1 MYFKNDG
8 EYTSIVEINGFKFK
22 KIVMKE
28 DSRVTI
34 EVLDTEMNT
43 VSFMPVYDSSEIEN
57 AEEVKSVDG
66 YRDVT
71 EVETSPANES
81 ESEEDPF

>member
-1 MYFKNDG
+1 DR
-8 EYTSIVEINGFKFK
+8 EHTSILEIDGFKFR
-22 KIVMKE
+22 KIVIKE

-57 AEEVKSVDG
+57 AEEVILA
-66 YRDVT
+66 DVYKYI
-71 EVETSPANES
+71 ENQSDELDKIVAH
-81 ESEEDPF
+81 FIK

>member
-1 MYFKNDG
+1 MYFKNDR
-8 EYTSIVEINGFKFK
+8 EHTSIFEIDGFKFR
-22 KIVMKE
+22 KIVIKE

-57 AEEVKSVDG
+57 AEEVILA
-66 YRDVT
+66 DVYKYI
-71 EVETSPANES
+71 ENQSDELDKIVAH
-81 ESEEDPF
+81 FIK

>member
-1 MYFKNDG
+1 D
-8 EYTSIVEINGFKFK
+8 GFKFR
-22 KIVMKE
+22 KIVIKE

-57 AEEVKSVDG
+57 AEEVILA
-66 YRDVT
+66 DVYKYI
-71 EVETSPANES
+71 ENQSDELDKIVAH
-81 ESEEDPF
+81 FIK

>member
-1 MYFKNDG
+1 
-8 EYTSIVEINGFKFK
+8 
-22 KIVMKE
+22 KE

-57 AEEVKSVDG
+57 AEEVILA
-66 YRDVT
+66 DVYKYI
-71 EVETSPANES
+71 ENQSDELDKIVAH
-81 ESEEDPF
+81 FIK

>member
-28 DSRVTI
+28 DSRVTV
-34 EVLDTEMNT
+34 EVLDMDLNT
-43 VSFMPVYDSSEIEN
+43 VSFISVYDSSEIEDT
-57 AEEVKSVDG
+57 EEVILA
-66 YRDVT
+66 DVYKYI
-71 EVETSPANES
+71 ENES
-81 ESEEDPF
+81 DELDKIVAHFIN

>member
-28 DSRVTI
+28 DSRVTV
-34 EVLDTEMNT
+34 EVLDMDLNT
-43 VSFMPVYDSSEIEN
+43 VSFISVYDSSEIED

-66 YRDVT
+66 FIDVT

>member
-1 MYFKNDG
+1 MV
-8 EYTSIVEINGFKFK
+8 I
-22 KIVMKE
+22 KE

-57 AEEVKSVDG
+57 AEEVILA
-66 YRDVT
+66 DVYKYI
-71 EVETSPANES
+71 ENQSDELDKIVAH
-81 ESEEDPF
+81 FIK

>member
-8 EYTSIVEINGFKFK
+8 EYTSIVEINGFKFR
-22 KIVMKE
+22 KIVIKE

-57 AEEVKSVDG
+57 AEEVILA
-66 YRDVT
+66 DVYKYI
-71 EVETSPANES
+71 ENQSDELDKIVAH
-81 ESEEDPF
+81 FIK